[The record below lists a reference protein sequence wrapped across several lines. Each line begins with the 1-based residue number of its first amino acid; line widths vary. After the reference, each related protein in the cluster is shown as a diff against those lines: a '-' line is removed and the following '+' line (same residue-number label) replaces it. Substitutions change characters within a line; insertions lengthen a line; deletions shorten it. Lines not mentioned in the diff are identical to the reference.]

1 MTADGWKVLGWAL
14 ALVAIAPTVVQA
26 APPSHQAILKACDEA
41 ENAAQCERLLEAE
54 QIKQF
59 PAVAAREGR
68 VLRLKARVAAAPI
81 ELRDA
86 GNPNDET
93 GAAYRAHAF
102 WDYWPQRKSAVVSV
116 TTPAGDY
123 FLVVDLDRGTQTR
136 VPAEP
141 LLAPDS
147 QRFLVADLCE
157 KRCANLIQ
165 IWRFDRDRL
174 VRERTFKPAEKWYEA
189 DVAWRD
195 ASTIAIEYSV
205 AAPRRRLAEPG
216 DLVLV
221 RAQPRLL
228 KLSDAEWTV
237 DETGR

>member
-1 MTADGWKVLGWAL
+1 MTADGWKALGWAL
-14 ALVAIAPTVVQA
+14 ALLALAPTVAQA

-59 PAVAAREGR
+59 PAVAAREDR
-68 VLRLKARVAAAPI
+68 VLRLKARAGAAPI

-86 GNPNDET
+86 GNPDDET

-102 WDYWPQRKSAVVSV
+102 WDYWPQKRSAVVSV
-116 TTPAGDY
+116 TTQAGDY
-123 FLVVDLDRGTQTR
+123 YLVVELDRGTQTR

-141 LLAPDS
+141 LLAPDG

-157 KRCANLIQ
+157 KQCANLIQ

-221 RAQPRLL
+221 RAKPRLL

>member
-1 MTADGWKVLGWAL
+1 MIASRWRTWGWAL
-14 ALVAIAPTVVQA
+14 ALLAIAPGIVKA
-26 APPSHQAILKACDEA
+26 GPPSQQAIIKACEEA
-41 ENAAQCERLLEAE
+41 ESAARCERLLETE

-59 PAVAAREGR
+59 PAIAAREGR
-68 VLRLKARVAAAPI
+68 VLRLKARGGTAPI

-86 GNPNDET
+86 GNPGDET
-93 GAAYRAHAF
+93 GAEYRAHAF
-102 WDYWPQRKSAVVSV
+102 WDFWPQSRSAVVSV
-116 TTPAGDY
+116 MTQASDY
-123 FLVVDLDRGTQTR
+123 YLVVDLDRGTQAR

-147 QRFLVADLCE
+147 RRFLVADLCE
-157 KRCANLIQ
+157 KQCTNLIQ

-174 VRERTFKPAEKWYEA
+174 VLERTFKPAEKWYEA
-189 DVAWRD
+189 DVTWRD
-195 ASTIAIEYSV
+195 AATLAIEYSV

-221 RAQPRLL
+221 RAKPRLL
-228 KLSDAEWTV
+228 ELSDSEWTI

>member
-1 MTADGWKVLGWAL
+1 MTADGWKALGWSL
-14 ALVAIAPTVVQA
+14 ALVAIAPAVVNA
-26 APPSHQAILKACDEA
+26 APPSHQAILKACEEA
-41 ENAAQCERLLEAE
+41 VSAAQCERLLEAE

-68 VLRLKARVAAAPI
+68 VLRLKTRAGAAPI

-86 GNPNDET
+86 GDPDDAA
-93 GAAYRAHAF
+93 GAESRAHAF
-102 WDYWPQRKSAVVSV
+102 WDYWPQRRSVVVSV
-116 TTPAGDY
+116 TTQASDY
-123 FLVVDLDRGTQTR
+123 YLVIDLDRGTQAR

-141 LLAPDS
+141 LLAPDG

-157 KRCANLIQ
+157 KQCANLIQ

-174 VRERTFKPAEKWYEA
+174 VRERTFKPTEKWHEA
-189 DVAWRD
+189 DVSWRD
-195 ASTIAIEYSV
+195 AATLAIEYSV

-216 DLVLV
+216 DLV
-221 RAQPRLL
+221 RAKPRLL
-228 KLSDAEWTV
+228 KLSDSEWTV